1 MRHQMHQFAVI
12 AFHFHHG
19 PSRRGE
25 HGHGGDLIVV
35 LLLPLKITVASL
47 VFPKPVRL
55 LG

>member
-1 MRHQMHQFAVI
+1 MGNEMHQFAVI

-25 HGHGGDLIVV
+25 HGHGGDPIVV

-47 VFPKPVRL
+47 VSPSR
-55 LG
+55 